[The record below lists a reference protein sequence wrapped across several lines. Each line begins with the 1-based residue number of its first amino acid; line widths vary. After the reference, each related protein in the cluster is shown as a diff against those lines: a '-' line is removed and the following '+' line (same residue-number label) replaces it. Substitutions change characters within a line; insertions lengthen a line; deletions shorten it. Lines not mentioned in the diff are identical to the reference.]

1 MTYRIATLN
10 EIDTLVELRKKQLID
25 EGISPAEDTTEEMH
39 KFFEK
44 KMSDGTMVEWV
55 VEDDHK
61 IIATS
66 AIVFYEFP
74 PSFTNKSGIKGYITN
89 MYTAPEYRG
98 QGIASSLLDKLIGEA
113 KERNVHKL
121 WLGASEMGRPVYL
134 KYGFEEKNIWLDLH
148 I

>member
-10 EIDTLVELRKKQLID
+10 EIDELVELRKKQLID
-25 EGISPAEDTTEEMH
+25 EGISPTEDTTEEMH

-55 VEDDHK
+55 VEENNK

-89 MYTAPEYRG
+89 MYTVPEYRG
-98 QGIASSLLDKLIGEA
+98 RGIASSLLNKLTDEA
-113 KERNVHKL
+113 KARNVHKL
-121 WLGASEMGRPVYL
+121 WLGASKMGRPVYL

>member
-1 MTYRIATLN
+1 MKYRVATLN
-10 EIDTLVELRKKQLID
+10 EIDKLVELRKKQLID
-25 EGISPAEDTTEEMH
+25 VGSSPNEDITEELH

-44 KMSDGTMVEWV
+44 KMNDGTMIEWV
-55 VEDDHK
+55 VEEGNE

-98 QGIASSLLDKLIGEA
+98 RGIASSLLDKLINEA
-113 KERNVHKL
+113 KARNVHKL